1 MAEVQETLR
10 SRIAALIGWRDG
22 LTAGGQTIETVPMTG
37 GGSRQS
43 VVLSVDGRDVP
54 GILLLPERLP
64 CPAILYCHAH
74 GGNYEQGADELLTG
88 APYLAGPYAED
99 LLQLGF
105 AVLSVDMPG
114 FGSRRGEGS
123 ESAMAK
129 AALWR
134 GDSLFSEMLKCQ
146 AAALGY
152 LAARPEVDGQ
162 RITAL
167 GISMGGALASWLGA
181 LDGRI
186 SAVAD
191 LCMLA
196 DVKELIALGVHDRHG
211 IYLTVPGLLA
221 LADMGDVAGLI
232 APRPQFVGHERGD
245 HLTPPSARE
254 AALAKLKAAY
264 QAAGADGALD
274 CFLGDGDGHKE
285 SPAMRQAALAFL
297 KRSAG
302 GLAAAQ

>member
-1 MAEVQETLR
+1 MAEAQETLR
-10 SRIAALIGWRDG
+10 SRVAALVGWQSDLAANGR
-22 LTAGGQTIETVPMTG
+22 TTETVPMAD

-54 GILLLPERLP
+54 GILLLPARLP

-74 GGNYEQGADELLTG
+74 GGNYQQGTDELLTG
-88 APYLAGPYAED
+88 APYLTGPYAED
-99 LLQLGF
+99 LLKLGF

-114 FGSRRGEGS
+114 FGSRQGEGS
-123 ESAMAK
+123 ESAMTK

-134 GDSLFSEMLKCQ
+134 GGSLFGEMLKCQ

-152 LAARPEVDGQ
+152 LASRPEVDAG
-162 RITAL
+162 RIAAL

-181 LDGRI
+181 LDHRVA
-186 SAVAD
+186 AVAD

-196 DVKELIALGVHDRHG
+196 DIKDLIALGVHDRHG

-221 LADMGDVAGLI
+221 LADMGDIAGLI

-245 HLTPPSARE
+245 HLTPAAARD
-254 AALAKLKAAY
+254 AALAAAMTAY
-264 QAAGADGALD
+264 RKAGAEEKLD
-274 CFLGDGDGHKE
+274 RFLGDGDGHKE
-285 SPAMRQAALAFL
+285 SPAMRQATLAFL
-297 KRSAG
+297 RSWAAG
-302 GLAAAQ
+302 ATAEL

>member
-1 MAEVQETLR
+1 MSQTAEMLR
-10 SRIAALIGWRDG
+10 SRIAALVGWQSDLAANGR
-22 LTAGGQTIETVPMTG
+22 TTETVPMAD
-37 GGSRQS
+37 GGSRET
-43 VVLSVDGRDVP
+43 VTLSTDGRDVS
-54 GILLLPERLP
+54 GILLLPARLP

-88 APYLAGPYAED
+88 APYLTGPYAED
-99 LLQLGF
+99 LLKLGF

-114 FGSRRGEGS
+114 FGSRQGEGS

-134 GDSLFSEMLKCQ
+134 GDCLFGEMLKCQ

-152 LAARPEVDGQ
+152 LASRPEVDGG
-162 RITAL
+162 RIAAL

-181 LDGRI
+181 LDGRVA
-186 SAVAD
+186 AVAD

-196 DVKELIALGVHDRHG
+196 DIKELIALGVHDRHG

-221 LADMGDVAGLI
+221 VADMGDIAGQV

-245 HLTPPSARE
+245 HLTPAAAQDS
-254 AALAKLKAAY
+254 ALATVAAAY
-264 QAAGADGALD
+264 RKAGVEDKLD
-274 CFLGDGDGHKE
+274 RFLGDGDGHRE
-285 SPAMRQAALAFL
+285 SPAMRQATLAFL
-297 KRSAG
+297 RRWADG
-302 GLAAAQ
+302 PAAEL